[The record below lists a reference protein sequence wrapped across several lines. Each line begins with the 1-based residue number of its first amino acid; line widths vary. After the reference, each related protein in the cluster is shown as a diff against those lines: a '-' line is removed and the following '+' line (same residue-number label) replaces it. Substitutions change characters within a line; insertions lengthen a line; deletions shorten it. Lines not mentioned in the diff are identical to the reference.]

1 MYHFKF
7 HKHMNGSNSKTLR
20 VMVLKTYQGFCTIKP
35 NKERERCQQEETG

>member
-7 HKHMNGSNSKTLR
+7 HKHMNGSAC
-20 VMVLKTYQGFCTIKP
+20 VMVLKTYQEFCAIKP